1 MNIIARLSRFGPL
14 FTLRSCLI
22 TVKSFTLNIILI
34 ILNVCFLLLTFD
46 FYRALAFYTISRLT
60 LSLEDSTHFTFTV
73 SILPLLCFLSG
84 HFYLPVHTEFHFIY
98 TYLLWPWVLLLT
110 ILTSNIYACLLFPR
124 VLLLT
129 FLTSNLFFTYFPTT
143 VWLTHSYLLLCF
155 SVISLL
161 KIRFNSVCILYI
173 IRTHN
178 HPTLTDM
185 SFFPQPWRNLAL
197 T

>member
-46 FYRALAFYTISRLT
+46 FYRALVFYTISRLT
-60 LSLEDSTHFTFTV
+60 LSLEDSTHFNFTV

-84 HFYLPVHTEFHFIY
+84 LFYLPLHTEFRFIY
-98 TYLLWPWVLLLT
+98 TYLLWPWVLLT
-110 ILTSNIYACLLFPR
+110 FLTSNFYACLLFPR

-129 FLTSNLFFTYFPTT
+129 FLTSNLFFNLLSHYLCDLHTATYYF
-143 VWLTHSYLLLCF
+143 VSLWYLYW
-155 SVISLL
+155 
-161 KIRFNSVCILYI
+161 RFALILFVYILYVLI
-173 IRTHN
+173 TIPHWLICHSFLN
-178 HPTLTDM
+178 H
-185 SFFPQPWRNLAL
+185 
-197 T
+197 